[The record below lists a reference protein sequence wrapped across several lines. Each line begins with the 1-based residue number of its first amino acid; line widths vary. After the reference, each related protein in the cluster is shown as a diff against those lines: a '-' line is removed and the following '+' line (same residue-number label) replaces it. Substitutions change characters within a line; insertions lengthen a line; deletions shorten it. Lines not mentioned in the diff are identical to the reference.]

1 MTGWLCVGP
10 DAGGGVMVAMAMSLA
25 AVSVL
30 VWPSGARWTP
40 PAGGRPGEQAPSGD
54 GVARE
59 QPATVEEAAAALTL
73 VAAALR
79 SGMGSLEALEA
90 VARLCPDAAGREL
103 AIVAAA
109 HRWGEASDVAW
120 ARVGPGWQ
128 TAAVSWHA
136 AQSAG
141 AAPAGLLAA
150 AARRMHDDEAR
161 RVEAAVQR
169 AGVLLVL
176 PLGACFLPGFV
187 ATTVMPVVLLLL
199 GGLGGARG

>member
-1 MTGWLCVGP
+1 MTGWLFVEP
-10 DAGGGVMVAMAMSLA
+10 DAGVGVMVAVAMSLA

-30 VWPSGARWTP
+30 VWPSGTRRILD
-40 PAGGRPGEQAPSGD
+40 AGGRP
-54 GVARE
+54 RE
-59 QPATVEEAAAALTL
+59 QVPNGEGGARDQSATVEEAAAALAL

-187 ATTVMPVVLLLL
+187 ATTVVPVVLLLL
-199 GGLGGARG
+199 GGLSAASP

>member
-109 HRWGEASDVAW
+109 QDLRAEGRSVIAVTSDRELSERLERSEASV
-120 ARVGPGWQ
+120 RP
-128 TAAVSWHA
+128 VSW
-136 AQSAG
+136 
-141 AAPAGLLAA
+141 L
-150 AARRMHDDEAR
+150 
-161 RVEAAVQR
+161 
-169 AGVLLVL
+169 
-176 PLGACFLPGFV
+176 
-187 ATTVMPVVLLLL
+187 
-199 GGLGGARG
+199 RGQL